1 MDLNPAFEDSVS
13 FIRREYRLVLPVA
26 FSTLGLSVL
35 LLGLMIPPVSP
46 NGQLPPGDWMW
57 WIVPTS
63 ALAGIGTLALS
74 ALRLFP
80 GMSVGEA
87 MDRGMRNIMPLC
99 LLMLASAIV
108 LIIGLTALGILL
120 MLLLASPPEA
130 AVVQAMIFGLPFS
143 LYIGAR
149 LSLASSALVSRRPD
163 ESAFTAVMR
172 ALRLV
177 RGHAWRI
184 TLIMLAASTVYLFLL
199 FTLTAVL
206 GSALLIV
213 GRLIGNPALGET
225 LMRLLIAL
233 YASGFFAG
241 FSILMASIYQR
252 LSGRTNGI

>member
-13 FIRREYRLVLPVA
+13 FIRREYRLILPVA

-35 LLGLMIPPVSP
+35 LLGAMIPPMAQ

-57 WIVPTS
+57 WLVPTS
-63 ALAGIGTLALS
+63 MLAGIGALALS

-87 MDRGMRNIMPLC
+87 MGCALRHILPLC
-99 LLMLASAIV
+99 LVMLASMVA
-108 LIIGLTALGILL
+108 LIIGLTILGILL
-120 MLLLASPPEA
+120 MVVLTSTPEA
-130 AVVQAMIFGLPFS
+130 AVVQAMVFGLPFS

-149 LSLASSALVSRRPD
+149 LALVSSALVSRGPD
-163 ESAFTAVMR
+163 ESAISAVRR

-184 TLIMLAASTVYLFLL
+184 ALIMLAASTVYLFLL

-206 GSALLIV
+206 GSTLLIF

-225 LMRLLIAL
+225 LLRLLIAL
-233 YASGFFAG
+233 YASSFFAA
-241 FSILMASIYQR
+241 FSIVMASIYQR